1 MLWFCYLRASLKC
14 REKRLLRL
22 FDGLANAEKCVYV
35 AIAAVV
41 PMVRVRMP
49 ASPHTWACATAGA
62 AKARVETWLNIAD

>member
-1 MLWFCYLRASLKC
+1 VLWFCYLRASLKC

-49 ASPHTWACATAGA
+49 ASPHT
-62 AKARVETWLNIAD
+62 